1 MSIESAAVAV
11 TGHQTQ
17 VQLPRA
23 DAPPAGPRLCPTC
36 QRPIRALDRSE
47 YTERRA
53 DLVIERGLCVCG
65 EPES

>member
-17 VQLPRA
+17 GQPRRA
-23 DAPPAGPRLCPTC
+23 EAPATGPRLCPTC

-65 EPES
+65 EPEA

>member
-1 MSIESAAVAV
+1 MTTEPAAVV
-11 TGHQTQ
+11 E
-17 VQLPRA
+17 
-23 DAPPAGPRLCPTC
+23 GPRLCPTC

-65 EPES
+65 EPDALAAG